1 MIPNNISYLTCLRRL
16 ETVTWCQKS
25 FKASL
30 KLEEWSKQVMATH
43 SQIVAIPPAINEEM
57 TRREWRNWMQ
67 QWMDYAIIAKLDKEY
82 SKYVAAIFRGC
93 LRPAGW
99 EIFNGLPFDD
109 EDSRDD
115 VKIALKLM
123 EGYFI
128 GKVCI
133 TYERFKF
140 LSRDQ
145 SEDETST
152 A

>member
-1 MIPNNISYLTCLRRL
+1 
-16 ETVTWCQKS
+16 
-25 FKASL
+25 
-30 KLEEWSKQVMATH
+30 
-43 SQIVAIPPAINEEM
+43 
-57 TRREWRNWMQ
+57 
-67 QWMDYAIIAKLDKEY
+67 MDYAIVAKLDKED

-93 LRPAGW
+93 LVPAGR
-99 EIFNGLPFDD
+99 EIFHGLPFDD
-109 EDSRDD
+109 EDSWDD

-128 GKVCI
+128 GKVNI
-133 TYERFKF
+133 TYERSKF